1 MAFLLFFTAF
11 VLSGIAAYY
20 SVIGLIAIFSAAVIP
35 VAVMGGSL
43 EAAKLVVASW
53 LYRYWKSIPF
63 LMKAYF
69 TSALVI
75 LMLITSMGIFGFL
88 SKAHSDQSLVSGDVQ
103 AKIAVY
109 DEKIKTA
116 KENIDANRKAL
127 KQMDEAVDQVMAR
140 STSETGADKAV
151 ALRRTQQKERGRLLA
166 EIETY
171 QKTVTSLSE
180 ERAPIAAEV
189 RKVEAEVGPIKYIA
203 AMIYGDNT
211 DENML
216 ERSVR
221 WLIILL
227 IAVFDPLAVLM
238 LIAANLTQIKSKE
251 WKKQAEEVKSDDKQ
265 IETIPNETELPLV
278 VETTEPQEAQ
288 PVDAVLPEPSIQ
300 PDTTMETVGE
310 PVSVDPHPIGWMY
323 TMATT
328 TEPEV
333 KVKKKRTPTKKVV
346 AKKTPAKKK
355 APAKAVTVKKA
366 PPKKKVVIPEPIPEP
381 IPEIISPNAPDLD
394 ASIERPGD
402 YLTEPTDQIVEDK
415 SIVQGFIPSP
425 VTTENQIQTM
435 IDNNDTNGLEEAYK
449 RIVKELGKKNRSKST
464 HWGPIKNNKK

>member
-35 VAVMGGSL
+35 VAIMGGSL

-63 LMKAYF
+63 LMKVYF

-88 SKAHSDQSLVSGDVQ
+88 SKAHSDQSLVSGDVA
-103 AKIAVY
+103 AKISVY

-116 KENIDANRKAL
+116 KDNIDANRKAL
-127 KQMDEAVDQVMAR
+127 KQMDEAVDQVMGR
-140 STSETGADKAV
+140 SSDEKGADKAV
-151 ALRRTQQKERGRLLA
+151 GIRRSQQKERTRLQS
-166 EIETY
+166 EIASE
-171 QKTVTSLSE
+171 QKTIATLNE

-203 AMIYGDNT
+203 AMIYGDNP

-227 IAVFDPLAVLM
+227 ICVFDPLAVLM

-251 WKKQAEEVKSDDKQ
+251 WKQQAEEVKPDVKQDEIIHDK
-265 IETIPNETELPLV
+265 IELPV
-278 VETTEPQEAQ
+278 VTEVTEQQETQ
-288 PVDAVLPEPSIQ
+288 PVDATLSKPSIQ
-300 PDTTMETVGE
+300 PDTPVETVGE
-310 PVSVDPHPIGWMY
+310 PLSIDPHPIGWMY
-323 TMATT
+323 SVTT
-328 TEPEV
+328 TEP
-333 KVKKKRTPTKKVV
+333 VV
-346 AKKTPAKKK
+346 VPKKKK
-355 APAKAVTVKKA
+355 APAKKVVAKKA
-366 PPKKKVVIPEPIPEP
+366 PPKKKVVTPEPIV
-381 IPEIISPNAPDLD
+381 SPNAPNLD

-402 YLTEPTDQIVEDK
+402 YLSLTP
-415 SIVQGFIPSP
+415 
-425 VTTENQIQTM
+425 
-435 IDNNDTNGLEEAYK
+435 
-449 RIVKELGKKNRSKST
+449 R
-464 HWGPIKNNKK
+464 

>member
-1 MAFLLFFTAF
+1 MAFLLFLTAF

-20 SVIGLIAIFSAAVIP
+20 SVIGIIAIFSAAMIP
-35 VAVMGGSL
+35 VAIMASSL
-43 EAAKLVVASW
+43 EVAKLVVASW
-53 LYRYWKSIPF
+53 LYRYWKHIPI
-63 LMKAYF
+63 LMKTYF
-69 TSALVI
+69 TISLVV

-103 AKIAVY
+103 SKIAVY
-109 DEKIKTA
+109 DEKIKTSQD
-116 KENIDANRKAL
+116 NIDANRKAL
-127 KQMDEAVDQVMAR
+127 KQLDEAVDQVMGR

-151 ALRRTQQKERGRLLA
+151 AIRRSQAKERTRLLA
-166 EIETY
+166 EITAE
-171 QKTVTSLSE
+171 QKTIAGLRE

-203 AMIYGDNT
+203 AMIYGDNP
-211 DENML
+211 DENTL

-227 IAVFDPLAVLM
+227 ICVFDPLAVLM

-251 WKKQAEEVKSDDKQ
+251 WKQQAEEVKPDVKQ
-265 IETIPNETELPLV
+265 VETIHDEIELPV
-278 VETTEPQEAQ
+278 VTEVTEQQKAQ
-288 PVDAVLPEPSIQ
+288 PIDAPLPEPSVQ
-300 PDTTMETVGE
+300 PDAPMETMGE

-323 TMATT
+323 STTTT
-328 TEPEV
+328 TEPVV
-333 KVKKKRTPTKKVV
+333 KPKKKKATAKKIVAKKTPAKKVV
-346 AKKTPAKKK
+346 AKKTPS
-355 APAKAVTVKKA
+355 
-366 PPKKKVVIPEPIPEP
+366 KKKVVTVEPEPIV
-381 IPEIISPNAPDLD
+381 SPNAPELD

-402 YLTEPTDQIVEDK
+402 YLTEPTDQNVEDK
-415 SIVQGFIPSP
+415 SIVQGFIPQP
-425 VTTENQIQTM
+425 VTTDNQIQTM